1 MSNKEWYVIND
12 LDGFIDS
19 IRTIVFNSFDPANN
33 STKDILTYVKPEEKE
48 ELDNILSHKESEQI
62 VKSMLKQQKTKK
74 KNQDIQ
80 YIVNDD
86 LLYSIV
92 ESLNDRMISN
102 ILNNLVNKGLL
113 ETGFDAKS
121 NDFIFWI
128 KDENKNF
135 EKPETD

>member
-1 MSNKEWYVIND
+1 MSKEWYVIND

-19 IRTIVFNSFDPANN
+19 IRTIVFNSFDSTNN
-33 STKDILTYVKPEEKE
+33 NTKDVLTDVKPEEKE
-48 ELDNILSHKESEQI
+48 ELDNVLSHAESGRI
-62 VKSMLKQQKTKK
+62 IKSMLKQKTTNK
-74 KNQDIQ
+74 KNKDIQ
-80 YIVNDD
+80 YMVNDD